1 MDLKQLQYFVTVVE
15 EGNISKAATK
25 LNLTQ
30 PPLSTQLKCLE
41 NELSVTLFERGSR
54 KIELTQEGKILY
66 ARAQSILELTELSK
80 KELLDYSS
88 GALGTLHIGVVS
100 SVVDSFLY
108 NLMPDF
114 HKQYKEIRY
123 DLFEGNTYEQI
134 QKLRNNLIELAI
146 VRTPYEAEDLSS
158 LVLKKE
164 SMMAFGNKNYFQQ
177 MDIKY
182 LLQQPLILYRRWE
195 KVIYDLC
202 YSYSITPNIF
212 CMNDDARTTV
222 NLANEGYGIGIIPE
236 SAGLIIA
243 RSTTGKEQ
251 FSKEKLLTHIELK
264 EARLES
270 DICLLYK
277 PNGYISKVG
286 NLFIQYLKEK
296 NPPYNEIP
304 PLAYTTMR

>member
-1 MDLKQLQYFVTVVE
+1 MDLKQLQYFVTVVQ

-66 ARAQSILELTELSK
+66 ARAQAILELTELSK

-88 GALGTLHIGVVS
+88 GTLGTLHIGVVS

-108 NLMPDF
+108 NLMPEF
-114 HKQYKEIRY
+114 HEQYKEIRY

-146 VRTPYEAEDLSS
+146 VRTPYEAEGLSS

-164 SMMAFGNKNYFQQ
+164 TMMAFGHKNFFQQ
-177 MDIKY
+177 QDMKF

-195 KVIYDLC
+195 KIIYDLC
-202 YSYSITPNIF
+202 HSYSITPNIF
-212 CMNDDARTTV
+212 CMNDDARTTIS
-222 NLANEGYGIGIIPE
+222 LANAGYGIGIIPE
-236 SAGLIIA
+236 SAGLII
-243 RSTTGKEQ
+243 SHSIITKKHLVQ
-251 FSKEKLLTHIELK
+251 DNILTCLELN

-277 PNGYISKVG
+277 PNSYISKAG
-286 NLFIQYLKEK
+286 ELFIQYLKEK
-296 NPPYNEIP
+296 TSS
-304 PLAYTTMR
+304 L

>member
-1 MDLKQLQYFVTVVE
+1 MDLKQLQYFVTVVQ

-66 ARAQSILELTELSK
+66 ARAQAILELTELSK

-88 GALGTLHIGVVS
+88 GTLGTLHIGVVS

-108 NLMPDF
+108 NLMPEF
-114 HKQYKEIRY
+114 HEQYKEIRY

-146 VRTPYEAEDLSS
+146 VRTPYEAEGLSS

-164 SMMAFGNKNYFQQ
+164 TMMAFGHKNFFQQ
-177 MDIKY
+177 QDMKF

-195 KVIYDLC
+195 KIIYDLC
-202 YSYSITPNIF
+202 HSYSITPNIF
-212 CMNDDARTTV
+212 CMNDDARTTIS
-222 NLANEGYGIGIIPE
+222 LANAGYGIGIIPE
-236 SAGLIIA
+236 SAGLLISHSII
-243 RSTTGKEQ
+243 TKKHLVQ
-251 FSKEKLLTHIELK
+251 DNILTCLELN

-277 PNGYISKVG
+277 PNSYISKAG
-286 NLFIQYLKEK
+286 ELFIQYLKEK
-296 NPPYNEIP
+296 TSS
-304 PLAYTTMR
+304 L

>member
-1 MDLKQLQYFVTVVE
+1 MDLKQLQYFVTVVQ

-41 NELSVTLFERGSR
+41 HELSVTLFERGSR

-66 ARAQSILELTELSK
+66 ARALSILELTELSK
-80 KELLDYSS
+80 KELLDYTT
-88 GALGTLHIGVVS
+88 GTLGTLRIGVVS
-100 SVVDSFLY
+100 SVVDRFLY

-114 HKQYKEIRY
+114 HNQYQDIRY

-134 QKLRNNLIELAI
+134 QKLRSNLIELAI
-146 VRTPYEAEDLSS
+146 VRTPYEADDLSS

-164 SMMAFGNKNYFQQ
+164 SMMAFGHKKFFVQQ
-177 MDIKY
+177 DMKY

-195 KVIYDLC
+195 KIIYDLC
-202 YSYSITPNIF
+202 HSYSIPPTIF

-222 NLANEGYGIGIIPE
+222 SLATAGYGIGIIPE
-236 SAGLIIA
+236 SAGMIISHNLS
-243 RSTTGKEQ
+243 REQHLNQDDLFTCLEIKE
-251 FSKEKLLTHIELK
+251 S
-264 EARLES
+264 RLES

-277 PNGYISKVG
+277 SNSYISKASD
-286 NLFIQYLKEK
+286 LFIQYLKEK
-296 NPPYNEIP
+296 
-304 PLAYTTMR
+304 TFH

>member
-15 EGNISKAATK
+15 EGNISKAAAK
-25 LNLTQ
+25 LHLTQ

-80 KELLDYSS
+80 KELLDYSCGS
-88 GALGTLHIGVVS
+88 LGTLHIGIVS

-146 VRTPYEAEDLSS
+146 VRTPYQAEDLST

-164 SMMAFGNKNYFQQ
+164 SMMAFGHKRYFQQ
-177 MDIKY
+177 MDIKS

-195 KVIYDLC
+195 KIIYDLC
-202 YSYSITPNIF
+202 HSYSITPNIF

-222 NLANEGYGIGIIPE
+222 SLANEGYGIGIIPE

-243 RSTTGKEQ
+243 RSMTKEEQ
-251 FSKEKLLTHIELK
+251 LSKEKLLTCLELK
-264 EARLES
+264 EARLDS

-277 PNGYISKVG
+277 PNGYISKAG

-296 NPPYNEIP
+296 SST
-304 PLAYTTMR
+304 L

>member
-1 MDLKQLQYFVTVVE
+1 MDLKQLQYFVSVVQ

-54 KIELTQEGKILY
+54 KIELTEEGKILY
-66 ARAQSILELTELSK
+66 ARAISILELTELSK
-80 KELLDYSS
+80 KELLDYTA
-88 GALGTLHIGVVS
+88 GTLGTLHIGVVS

-146 VRTPYEAEDLSS
+146 VRTPFEAEDLSS

-164 SMMAFGNKNYFQQ
+164 SMMAFGHKNFFMQQ
-177 MDIKY
+177 DMKS
-182 LLQQPLILYRRWE
+182 LLEQPLILYRRWE
-195 KVIYDLC
+195 KIIYDLC

-212 CMNDDARTTV
+212 CMNDDARTTIS
-222 NLANEGYGIGIIPE
+222 LAAAGYGIGIIPE
-236 SAGLIIA
+236 SAGMIISQRSSRKEHLIQDHLF
-243 RSTTGKEQ
+243 TC
-251 FSKEKLLTHIELK
+251 LELK
-264 EARLES
+264 DSRLES

-277 PNGYISKVG
+277 PNSYISKAG
-286 NLFIQYLKEK
+286 DLFIQYLKGRTFHSIGK
-296 NPPYNEIP
+296 
-304 PLAYTTMR
+304 